1 MKHNFYKG
9 DKPDIKSL
17 IFLILSHRYDDW
29 RYIGLNKMATA
40 FIEIDK
46 PFYFAGD
53 TVQGQV
59 YLNLF
64 ENIIANEVL
73 IKFKGWESVR
83 WFE

>member
-1 MKHNFYKG
+1 
-9 DKPDIKSL
+9 
-17 IFLILSHRYDDW
+17 
-29 RYIGLNKMATA
+29 MATA